1 MRSNARTIQRIAV
14 VSVACATLTIIGL
27 AVRSY
32 WRNPLRGL
40 PYHDSFPAGSADDW
54 KAFGG
59 TWNVVDG
66 SIRNDSDE
74 RGAKLIGGSK
84 SWRDYSLEADV
95 ELLGEGDAGLIVR
108 ARNAEEGVDS
118 YSGYYAGLRTADNS
132 LVIGMVDHGWVEHD
146 PKPLPGGVHPFVWYH
161 ITLVAEGCRIY
172 ARAASMGSAEQ
183 AASSFE
189 DPHCF
194 GSGQIGLR
202 SYSSGGVW
210 KNVSVQAISD
220 DRTAAEWANSAEAS
234 TVQRSS
240 ASEGVLTSLPA
251 GGFEGQ
257 TPVEKSS
264 SCDSPTEEG
273 AEQPQLVPHI
283 SSLRYMSGVS
293 SPLTTVR
300 GAVVLTSPVVYVQ
313 DSTGG
318 VAIPGPQNPPLRLG
332 DEVQVTGKIEPHGF
346 SSTLRQ
352 AKVCHLWAGAPIPP
366 LAVTANQAATG
377 SFDAMFV
384 ELEGHLR
391 DKVLGSQGTWILDL
405 DDGEQSF
412 RALVS
417 AGHSN
422 TSLRN
427 LSKESMLRLRGI
439 CVVDPAYTQN
449 LTPFVILLPS
459 TEGVEVV
466 AGPPWWSM
474 RYLVASG
481 FAIVTLVL
489 LGYLFYLRVKHWR
502 LRAILDERGRLAH
515 EMHDT
520 IAQSFAGIGFQLQ
533 AIRNG
538 IPPDAQLLY
547 QQIDLASELARRSH
561 EEARRHIALLRP
573 ESTESSSLIAV
584 LESYANKMVEGGDV
598 SVTVSTAGN
607 ATAIPLRIK
616 DTLFRIGQ
624 EAVANAI
631 RHANPEELRIEIRYE
646 DSGVKLIVE
655 DDGAGFI
662 PGTQSNGFGLIGMR
676 KRAESIS
683 AHLQLTSAPGRGTRI
698 EVISP
703 LPPKRTI
710 LTWTRYVWGLFRE
723 QPHYATK
730 GTVENP
736 YTYR

>member
-1 MRSNARTIQRIAV
+1 MAIAL
-14 VSVACATLTIIGL
+14 VACATVAL
-27 AVRSY
+27 AAFALRSY
-32 WRNPLRGL
+32 WRNALSGL
-40 PYHDSFPAGSADDW
+40 PYHDSFSVGSADDW

-84 SWRDYSLEADV
+84 SWRNYSLDADV
-95 ELLGEGDAGLIVR
+95 QLLGEGDAGLIVR

-146 PKPLPGGVHPFVWYH
+146 PKPVPGGVHPFVWYH
-161 ITLVAEGCRIY
+161 ITLVVEGCRIY
-172 ARAASMGSAEQ
+172 ARASAMGSAEQ

-189 DPHCF
+189 DQHCF

-210 KNVSVQAISD
+210 KNVSVKPISD
-220 DRTAAEWANSAEAS
+220 DRSATEWANSAEAS

-257 TPVEKSS
+257 TPVEKAGN
-264 SCDSPTEEG
+264 CDGPKEDRT
-273 AEQPQLVPHI
+273 EQPQLVPHI
-283 SSLRYMSGVS
+283 SSLRYVSGVT

-318 VAIPGPQNPPLRLG
+318 VAIPGTQNPPLRLG

-346 SSTLRQ
+346 SSTLRE

-391 DKVLGSQGTWILDL
+391 NKVLGSQGTWILEL

-422 TSLRN
+422 TSVRN
-427 LSKESMLRLRGI
+427 LSKESLLRLRGI

-481 FAIVTLVL
+481 FVIITLVL

-538 IPPDAQLLY
+538 IPPDAQLLQ
-547 QQIDLASELARRSH
+547 QQIDLASDLARRSH
-561 EEARRHIALLRP
+561 EEARRHFALLRP
-573 ESTESSSLIAV
+573 EATASSSLNSV
-584 LESYANKMVEGGDV
+584 LDTYANKMVEGGEV
-598 SVTVSTAGN
+598 NVTVSTEGV

-624 EAVANAI
+624 EAIANAI
-631 RHANPEELRIEIRYE
+631 RHAKPDELRIEIRYE
-646 DSGVKLIVE
+646 NSSVKLIVK

-662 PGTQSNGFGLIGMR
+662 LGTQSNGFGLIGMR

-683 AHLQLTSAPGRGTRI
+683 AHLQLTSEPGRGTRV
-698 EVISP
+698 EVVSP
-703 LPPKRTI
+703 LPPKLTI
-710 LTWTRYVWGLFRE
+710 LTWTSHVWRLLRE
-723 QPHYATK
+723 RPHYATK